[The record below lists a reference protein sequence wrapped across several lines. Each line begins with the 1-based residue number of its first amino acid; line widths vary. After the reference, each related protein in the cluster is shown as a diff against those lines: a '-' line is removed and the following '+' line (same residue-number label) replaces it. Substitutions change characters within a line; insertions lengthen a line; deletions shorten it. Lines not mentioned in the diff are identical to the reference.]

1 MSGMKLSTQKQK
13 ICFSRTV
20 MHHRFP
26 QFTWIDFQS
35 RDVIVQY
42 LHPVLQLVDPAPRRR
57 HRQRQY
63 DERVREVLF
72 VQGEL
77 EQIVV
82 ARIAVQNPNAE
93 ARDICKLATFKKRRP
108 ERRPPTILTVPI
120 LVPHVD
126 AYSRPEPF
134 FGSSTPCSFAISVVL
149 PLALSP
155 STSTDLFDG
164 SFVLLCVCT
173 SLRMDDLR
181 YQQPIIN

>member
-1 MSGMKLSTQKQK
+1 
-13 ICFSRTV
+13 

-126 AYSRPEPF
+126 VGVLEAGTLLRVLDALQLRDQRRLAARIVAQHQHRFVRRQLRVALCLHLAQDGRP
-134 FGSSTPCSFAISVVL
+134 GL
-149 PLALSP
+149 P
-155 STSTDLFDG
+155 
-164 SFVLLCVCT
+164 
-173 SLRMDDLR
+173 R
-181 YQQPIIN
+181 